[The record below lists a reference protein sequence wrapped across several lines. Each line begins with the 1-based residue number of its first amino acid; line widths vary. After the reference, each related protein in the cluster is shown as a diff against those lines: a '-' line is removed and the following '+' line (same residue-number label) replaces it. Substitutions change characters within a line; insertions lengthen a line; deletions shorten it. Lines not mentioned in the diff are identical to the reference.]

1 MIAWVDSRLDKHPA
15 LKTKARRL
23 ITQQPDRCSR
33 PIGLFRFIIYRAA
46 LPSAIM
52 AVVSIALHTI
62 FRSGDTAVTQ
72 TDYDVIVI
80 GSGAGG
86 LAAALPLAQAGR
98 RVLVCEQHEV
108 PGGWTHSFT
117 LNGYRFSPG
126 VHYIGEVQPG
136 GSLRRVYEGL
146 GVSQD
151 LEFCELNP
159 DGYDHI
165 YIDQER
171 FDFPKGKANLAARLK
186 DRFPKE
192 AAGIDGYL
200 NAVTALMESVSSLGR
215 IKNLRRLPQTIGATA
230 TALRWVSHSGQDLL
244 DHYISDPVLK
254 GVLSGQAGDHGL
266 PPSRV
271 SAFFHAGVTY
281 HYLNGGYYPRGGG
294 FAIPRAFVR
303 ALKRAG
309 GELRLNTM
317 VDRILI
323 ENGKAIGVRLADG
336 SEIRSKYVISNADP
350 EVTFGKLIGREHL
363 SARLRKKVDGV
374 KHSGSCLSL
383 FFAVDMDLRAA
394 GLDSGN
400 NWFYESADVD
410 GIYRAG
416 LTDAALTSPT
426 MPGMFLT
433 VTTLKDPSKMHHGH
447 HTCEA
452 FVFVGYDAFRK
463 WAHERT
469 GAHSADYDALK
480 EDLAWRM
487 FQTLDKRVPGL
498 SQHVV
503 FYSLATPLTNEHYIN
518 ATRGNLYGIEK
529 SPRQIGPWAF
539 PVQSEID
546 GLLMCGAST
555 ESHGVAGVTGSGLT
569 AARSILKCRTS
580 ELLTQH
586 GPTLRIY
593 PSEDITQWP
602 AELREK
608 IERGGHAPNVD

>member
-1 MIAWVDSRLDKHPA
+1 MV
-15 LKTKARRL
+15 
-23 ITQQPDRCSR
+23 
-33 PIGLFRFIIYRAA
+33 Y
-46 LPSAIM
+46 
-52 AVVSIALHTI
+52 
-62 FRSGDTAVTQ
+62 
-72 TDYDVIVI
+72 TDYDVIII
-80 GSGAGG
+80 GAGAGG
-86 LAAALPLAQAGR
+86 LAAAVPLAQAGQ

-117 LNGYRFSPG
+117 LQGYRFSPG

-165 YIDQER
+165 FIGNER

-186 DRFPKE
+186 ARFPRD

-200 NAVTALMESVSSLGR
+200 STVSNLMKSASFLGHENRLDQITGAVTHAGSL
-215 IKNLRRLPQTIGATA
+215 
-230 TALRWVSHSGQDLL
+230 LRWVSRSGQDLV
-244 DHYISDPVLK
+244 DHYVSDPVLK

-266 PPSRV
+266 PPSQV
-271 SAFFHAGVTY
+271 SAFFHAGITE

-309 GELRLNTM
+309 GEIRLSTM
-317 VDRILI
+317 VDRILL

-336 SEIRSKYVISNADP
+336 TEIRSRYVVSNADP
-350 EVTFGKLIGREHL
+350 EVTFGKFIGREHL
-363 SARLRKKVDGV
+363 STRLRRKLDGV
-374 KHSGSCLSL
+374 KYSGSALSL

-400 NWFYESADVD
+400 NWFYDRADVD
-410 GIYRAG
+410 GIYRLG
-416 LTDAALTSPT
+416 LTDYALTAATP
-426 MPGMFLT
+426 PGMFLT

-452 FVFVGYDAFRK
+452 FVFVGYEAFQK
-463 WAHERT
+463 WAHERS
-469 GAHSADYDALK
+469 GEHAADYEALK
-480 EDLAWRM
+480 EDVAWRL
-487 FQTLDKRVPGL
+487 FQSLEQRVPGI

-503 FYSLATPLTNEHYIN
+503 FWNLATPLTNEHYIN
-518 ATRGNLYGIEK
+518 ATQGNLYGIEK
-529 SPRQIGPWAF
+529 SRRQVGPWAF
-539 PVQSEID
+539 PVQSDIE

-555 ESHGVAGVTGSGLT
+555 ESHGIAGVTGSGLT
-569 AARSILKCRTS
+569 AARAILKCRTS
-580 ELLTQH
+580 ELLAQP
-586 GPTLRIY
+586 GPELRIY
-593 PSEDITQWP
+593 PSDDITQWP
-602 AELREK
+602 PELRRRIEQGQSRSLGENSCPKPSSRITTPATSEK
-608 IERGGHAPNVD
+608 NGGG

>member
-1 MIAWVDSRLDKHPA
+1 MNH
-15 LKTKARRL
+15 
-23 ITQQPDRCSR
+23 
-33 PIGLFRFIIYRAA
+33 
-46 LPSAIM
+46 
-52 AVVSIALHTI
+52 
-62 FRSGDTAVTQ
+62 
-72 TDYDVIVI
+72 TDYDVIII

-86 LAAALPLAQAGR
+86 LAAAVPLAQAGQ

-117 LNGYRFSPG
+117 LQGYRFSPG

-136 GSLRRVYEGL
+136 GSLRWVYEGL

-165 YIDQER
+165 FIGQER
-171 FDFPKGKANLAARLK
+171 FDFPKGKENLAIRLK

-192 AAGIDGYL
+192 ASGIDGYL
-200 NAVTALMESVSSLGR
+200 NTAIELMKGASLLGQD
-215 IKNLRRLPQTIGATA
+215 NRLDQIASAISHAGSL
-230 TALRWVSHSGQDLL
+230 LRWFTRTGQELI

-254 GVLSGQAGDHGL
+254 GVLAGQSGDHGL
-266 PPSRV
+266 PPSQV
-271 SAFFHAGVTY
+271 SAFFQAGITQ

-309 GELRLNTM
+309 GEIRLNTL

-323 ENGKAIGVRLADG
+323 ENGKASGVRLADG
-336 SEIRSKYVISNADP
+336 TEFRSRYVISNADP
-350 EVTFGKLIGREHL
+350 EVTFGQLIGREHL
-363 SARLRKKVDGV
+363 SNRLRRKLDGV
-374 KHSGSCLSL
+374 KYSGSALSL

-400 NWFYESADVD
+400 NWFYDRADVD
-410 GIYRAG
+410 GVYQLG
-416 LTDAALTSPT
+416 LTDYALTAATP
-426 MPGMFLT
+426 PGMFLT

-452 FVFVGYDAFRK
+452 FVFVGYEPFQK
-463 WAHERT
+463 WAQERS
-469 GAHSADYDALK
+469 GEHAADYAALK
-480 EDLAWRM
+480 EDLAWRL
-487 FQTLDKRVPGL
+487 FQALDQRVPGL

-503 FYSLATPLTNEHYIN
+503 FWSLATPLTNEHYIN

-529 SPRQIGPWAF
+529 SRKQVGPWAF
-539 PVQSEID
+539 PVQSEIE
-546 GLLMCGAST
+546 GLLMCGSST

-569 AARSILKCRTS
+569 AARTILKCHTS

-586 GPTLRIY
+586 GPELRIY
-593 PSEDITQWP
+593 PSEDITRWP
-602 AELREK
+602 LELQ
-608 IERGGHAPNVD
+608 ERIARGEEITKTP

>member
-1 MIAWVDSRLDKHPA
+1 
-15 LKTKARRL
+15 
-23 ITQQPDRCSR
+23 
-33 PIGLFRFIIYRAA
+33 
-46 LPSAIM
+46 
-52 AVVSIALHTI
+52 VSH
-62 FRSGDTAVTQ
+62 

-86 LAAALPLAQAGR
+86 LAAALPLAQAGQ

-136 GSLRRVYEGL
+136 GSLRHVYEGL

-151 LEFCELNP
+151 LEFCALNP

-165 YIDQER
+165 YVGEER
-171 FDFPKGKANLAARLK
+171 FDFPKGKENLTARLK
-186 DRFPKE
+186 ERFPKE

-200 NAVTALMESVSSLGR
+200 NAAMHLMESLSNMGR
-215 IKNLRRLPQTIGATA
+215 MKDLSHLPQALGATGNV
-230 TALRWVSHSGQDLL
+230 LRWYSRTGQDLL
-244 DHYISDPVLK
+244 DHYLTDPVLK
-254 GVLSGQAGDHGL
+254 GILSGQAGDHGL
-266 PPSRV
+266 PPSQV
-271 SAFFHAGVTY
+271 SVFFQAGLTA

-294 FAIPRAFVR
+294 FAIPRAFTR

-317 VDRILI
+317 VEKILM
-323 ENGKAIGVRLADG
+323 EDGRAIGVRLADG
-336 SEIRSKYVISNADP
+336 TEIRSRYVISNADP
-350 EVTFGKLIGREHL
+350 EVTFGKLIGRENL
-363 SARLRKKVDGV
+363 SAKLRKKIDGV
-374 KHSGSCLSL
+374 KYSGSCLSL

-410 GIYRAG
+410 GIYRSG
-416 LTDAALTSPT
+416 LTAAALTAPT

-433 VTTLKDPSKMHHGH
+433 VTTLKDPSKMHHRH

-452 FVFVGYDAFRK
+452 FAFVSYEAFQQ
-463 WAHERT
+463 WAKEQS
-469 GAHSADYDALK
+469 GEHSADYGALK

-487 FQTLDKRVPGL
+487 FQTLEKRVPGI

-503 FYSLATPLTNEHYIN
+503 FWSLGTPLTNEHYIN
-518 ATRGNLYGIEK
+518 ATQGNLYGIEK
-529 SPRQIGPWAF
+529 SRKQVGPWAF

-586 GPTLRIY
+586 GPELRIY

-602 AELREK
+602 EELREK
-608 IERGGHAPNVD
+608 IEQRASPALRQVNTAL

>member
-1 MIAWVDSRLDKHPA
+1 
-15 LKTKARRL
+15 
-23 ITQQPDRCSR
+23 
-33 PIGLFRFIIYRAA
+33 
-46 LPSAIM
+46 
-52 AVVSIALHTI
+52 VSH
-62 FRSGDTAVTQ
+62 

-86 LAAALPLAQAGR
+86 LAAAVPLAQAGQ

-117 LNGYRFSPG
+117 LQGYRFSPG

-165 YIDQER
+165 YLGAER
-171 FDFPKGKANLAARLK
+171 FDLPKGKENLAARLK
-186 DRFPKE
+186 DRFPQE
-192 AAGIDGYL
+192 ANGIDGYL
-200 NAVTALMESVSSLGR
+200 STVTGLMESASFLGSEKRVEQIAGAVTHAGSL
-215 IKNLRRLPQTIGATA
+215 
-230 TALRWVSHSGQDLL
+230 LRWVSRTGQDLL
-244 DHYISDPVLK
+244 DHYFTDPVLK

-266 PPSRV
+266 PPSQV
-271 SAFFHAGVTY
+271 SAFFQAGLTN

-294 FAIPRAFVR
+294 FAIPRSFTR

-309 GELRLNTM
+309 GELRLNTR
-317 VDRILI
+317 VEKILI
-323 ENGKAIGVRLADG
+323 ENGRAIGVRLTDG
-336 SEIRSKYVISNADP
+336 SEVRSRYVISNADP
-350 EVTFGKLIGREHL
+350 EVTFGRLIGREHL

-374 KHSGSCLSL
+374 KYSGSCLSL
-383 FFAVDMDLRAA
+383 FFAVEMDLRVA

-410 GIYRAG
+410 GIYRSG
-416 LTDAALTSPT
+416 LTEAALTAPT

-452 FVFVGYDAFRK
+452 FAFVSYEAFQK
-463 WAHERT
+463 WAKEQS
-469 GAHSADYDALK
+469 GEHSADYGALK

-487 FQTLDKRVPGL
+487 FQTLEQRVPGI

-503 FYSLATPLTNEHYIN
+503 FWSLATPLTNEHYIN
-518 ATRGNLYGIEK
+518 ATQGNLYGIEK
-529 SPRQIGPWAF
+529 SPKQVGPWAF

-569 AARSILKCRTS
+569 AARTILKCRTS
-580 ELLTQH
+580 ELLAQH
-586 GPTLRIY
+586 GPELRVY

-608 IERGGHAPNVD
+608 IERGRGVGE

>member
-1 MIAWVDSRLDKHPA
+1 M
-15 LKTKARRL
+15 TN
-23 ITQQPDRCSR
+23 
-33 PIGLFRFIIYRAA
+33 
-46 LPSAIM
+46 
-52 AVVSIALHTI
+52 
-62 FRSGDTAVTQ
+62 

-86 LAAALPLAQAGR
+86 LAAALPLAQAGQ

-151 LEFCELNP
+151 LEFCEINP

-171 FDFPKGKANLAARLK
+171 FDFPKGRHALTARLK
-186 DRFPKE
+186 ERFPNE
-192 AAGIDGYL
+192 AAGIDGYFNTVTGL
-200 NAVTALMESVSSLGR
+200 MDSASVLGRENKLDQIAGAVTHAPSL
-215 IKNLRRLPQTIGATA
+215 
-230 TALRWVSHSGQDLL
+230 LRWVSRTGQDLL
-244 DHYISDPVLK
+244 DHYFSDPVLK

-266 PPSRV
+266 PPSQV
-271 SAFFHAGVTY
+271 SAFFHAGLAN

-294 FAIPRAFVR
+294 FAIPRAFTR

-309 GELRLNTM
+309 GELRLNTT
-317 VDRILI
+317 VEKILI
-323 ENGKAIGVRLADG
+323 EHGQAIGVRLADG

-363 SARLRKKVDGV
+363 STRLRKKVDSV
-374 KHSGSCLSL
+374 KYSGSCLSL
-383 FFAVDMDLRAA
+383 FFAVDMDLRQA

-400 NWFYESADVD
+400 NWFYDSADVD
-410 GIYRAG
+410 GIYQSC

-433 VTTLKDPSKMHHGH
+433 VTTLKDPSKLHHGH

-452 FVFVGYDAFRK
+452 FAFVGYDAFQK
-463 WAHERT
+463 WAKE
-469 GAHSADYDALK
+469 HSGEHSTDYGALK

-546 GLLMCGAST
+546 GLLMCGSST

-580 ELLTQH
+580 ELLTQP

-593 PSEDITQWP
+593 PSEDVTQWP
-602 AELREK
+602 AELRER
-608 IERGGHAPNVD
+608 IELGRHAPHSP